1 MVPSQRNP
9 LWGEEFNFLVE
20 QLPVE
25 VSNKTAAS
33 SAPLHLN
40 FEVRGQLEKKSDSLP
55 LYPSF

>member
-33 SAPLHLN
+33 SVPQFSLHLN
-40 FEVRGQLEKKSDSLP
+40 FEVRGQLKR
-55 LYPSF
+55 